1 MKNKIP
7 YALLI
12 NDIHVS
18 KDNIPEF
25 QKNWDEAVQICI
37 DRKIPEIIIGG
48 DLWLSRSAQP
58 LSVLMAARNAII
70 KAIRSK
76 VRFSE
81 KIGLTIACGNHDKV
95 DQEAFESYS
104 HLFDEYDNVYVVD
117 DYVIYE
123 LSDTATLY
131 VMSYFPENGSFIQ
144 HFKDMVRCLDKSKF
158 NVLYL
163 HEGIRGGLAQPSED
177 ELPAS
182 IFSEFDSVLVGH
194 YHDRKQ
200 IPDTN
205 ILYIGSSRQHNYGEN
220 EEKGYTVLYED
231 GSHEFIK
238 NQVNIRY
245 KTIDVT
251 PSSMTSD
258 KFLDEL
264 SSYKDKNYR
273 IRLRIQCKANEA
285 STIDRQKLLD
295 AGASRIEIVTE
306 ESSVKLTKSQSISTK
321 FDKSGI
327 KEEYR
332 SFCHDKEI
340 DNIDMG
346 LQYLDKIR

>member
-7 YALLI
+7 CALLI
-12 NDIHVS
+12 NDIHIS

-25 QKNWDEAVQICI
+25 QKNWDEAVQICV

-48 DLWLSRSAQP
+48 DLWLSRSAQT
-58 LSVLMAARNAII
+58 LSVLMAARNAIL
-70 KAIRSK
+70 KATCRQNANLRIM
-76 VRFSE
+76 
-81 KIGLTIACGNHDKV
+81 IACGNHDKV
-95 DQEAFESYS
+95 DQEAFESYN
-104 HLFDEYDNVYVVD
+104 HLFHKYDGVHVID
-117 DYVIYE
+117 DYVIYDI
-123 LSDTATLY
+123 SDTVTLY
-131 VMSYFPENGSFIQ
+131 VMSYFPENGSFVQ
-144 HFKDMVRCLDKSKF
+144 RFEDMAQDLDKSKF
-158 NVLYL
+158 NVLYI
-163 HEGIRGGLAQPSED
+163 HEGIRGGLAQASDD

-220 EEKGYTVLYED
+220 EEKGYTVLYDD

>member
-1 MKNKIP
+1 M
-7 YALLI
+7 
-12 NDIHVS
+12 
-18 KDNIPEF
+18 
-25 QKNWDEAVQICI
+25 
-37 DRKIPEIIIGG
+37 
-48 DLWLSRSAQP
+48 
-58 LSVLMAARNAII
+58 
-70 KAIRSK
+70 
-76 VRFSE
+76 
-81 KIGLTIACGNHDKV
+81 
-95 DQEAFESYS
+95 
-104 HLFDEYDNVYVVD
+104 
-117 DYVIYE
+117 
-123 LSDTATLY
+123 
-131 VMSYFPENGSFIQ
+131 
-144 HFKDMVRCLDKSKF
+144 
-158 NVLYL
+158 
-163 HEGIRGGLAQPSED
+163 
-177 ELPAS
+177 
-182 IFSEFDSVLVGH
+182 VGH

-340 DNIDMG
+340 DNIDRG

>member
-12 NDIHVS
+12 NDIHIS

-25 QKNWDEAVQICI
+25 QKNWDEALQICI

-48 DLWLSRSAQP
+48 DLWLSRSAQS
-58 LSVLMAARNAII
+58 LSVLMAARNAIL
-70 KAIRSK
+70 KATHLNANLQ
-76 VRFSE
+76 V
-81 KIGLTIACGNHDKV
+81 TIACGNHDKV
-95 DQEAFESYS
+95 DQEAFESYN
-104 HLFDEYDNVYVVD
+104 HLFNEYDGVDVID
-117 DYVIYE
+117 DYVIYDI
-123 LSDTATLY
+123 SDTATLY

-144 HFKDMVRCLDKSKF
+144 RFEDMAKDLDKSKF
-158 NVLYL
+158 NVLYI
-163 HEGIRGGLAQPSED
+163 HEGIRGGLAQASDD

-238 NQVNIRY
+238 NQANIRY

-258 KFLDEL
+258 KFLNEL
-264 SSYKDKNYR
+264 STYKDKNYR
-273 IRLRIQCKANEA
+273 LRLRIQCKANEA

>member
-7 YALLI
+7 CALLI
-12 NDIHVS
+12 NDIHIS

-25 QKNWDEAVQICI
+25 QKNWDEAVQICV

-48 DLWLSRSAQP
+48 DLWLSRSAQT
-58 LSVLMAARNAII
+58 LSVLMAVRNAIL
-70 KAIRSK
+70 KATCRQNANLRI
-76 VRFSE
+76 
-81 KIGLTIACGNHDKV
+81 IIACGNHDKV
-95 DQEAFESYS
+95 DQEAFESYN
-104 HLFDEYDNVYVVD
+104 HLFHKYDGVHVID
-117 DYVIYE
+117 DYIIYDI
-123 LSDTATLY
+123 SDTVTLY

-144 HFKDMVRCLDKSKF
+144 RFEDMAKDLDKSKF
-158 NVLYL
+158 NVLYI
-163 HEGIRGGLAQPSED
+163 HEGIRGGLAQPSDD